1 MENIETISYI
11 ELDAMCTTHT
21 YRSVIVTLETVENIF
36 KFRIDRIDESV
47 DIMNPLFRLYI
58 TRWIKKRYAK
68 YLKTVN
74 GIILNIVRIKIEEE
88 E

>member
-1 MENIETISYI
+1 
-11 ELDAMCTTHT
+11 MCTTHT

-47 DIMNPLFRLYI
+47 DIKNPLFRLYI

-88 E
+88 